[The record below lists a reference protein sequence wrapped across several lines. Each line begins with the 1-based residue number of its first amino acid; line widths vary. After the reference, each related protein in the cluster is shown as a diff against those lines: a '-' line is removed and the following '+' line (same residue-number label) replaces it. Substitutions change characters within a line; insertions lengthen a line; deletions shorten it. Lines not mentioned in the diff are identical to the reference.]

1 MLSST
6 EQKLVAQAIA
16 AAEKNTSGELR
27 VHIEKVCTQD
37 PMQRAVAVFEQLG
50 MQRTA
55 ERNGVLIYLAL
66 ESTQLAII
74 GDKGINE
81 KVPSDFWDSTRD
93 LMIKHFKE
101 GQITTGLCA
110 AISEAGAQL
119 AAYFPYQDN
128 DQNELSN
135 DISFGWN
142 YATYY
147 SPFYLV

>member
-1 MLSST
+1 
-6 EQKLVAQAIA
+6 
-16 AAEKNTSGELR
+16 
-27 VHIEKVCTQD
+27 
-37 PMQRAVAVFEQLG
+37 MQRAVAVFEQLG

-135 DISFGWN
+135 DISFG
-142 YATYY
+142 
-147 SPFYLV
+147 

>member
-6 EQKLVAQAIA
+6 EQKQVAQAIA

-27 VHIEKVCTQD
+27 VHMEKVCTAD
-37 PMQRAVAVFEQLG
+37 PVQRAIAVFEKLG

-55 ERNGVLIYLAL
+55 ARNGVLIYVAL
-66 ESTQLAII
+66 QNNHLAII

-93 LMIKHFKE
+93 LMIQHFKE
-101 GQITTGLCA
+101 GHITTGLCA
-110 AISEAGAQL
+110 AISEAGKQL

-135 DISFGWN
+135 DISFG
-142 YATYY
+142 
-147 SPFYLV
+147 

>member
-1 MLSST
+1 MLSNT
-6 EQKLVAQAIA
+6 EQQQVAAAIA

-27 VHIEKVCTQD
+27 VHLEKVCTED
-37 PMQRAVAVFEQLG
+37 PVQRAIAVFEKLG

-55 ERNGVLIYLAL
+55 ARNGVLIYVAL
-66 ESTQLAII
+66 QSNQLAII

-93 LMIKHFKE
+93 LMIQHFKE
-101 GQITTGLCA
+101 GQITIGLCA
-110 AISEAGAQL
+110 AISEAGKQL

-135 DISFGWN
+135 DISFG
-142 YATYY
+142 
-147 SPFYLV
+147 

>member
-6 EQKLVAQAIA
+6 EQQQVAAAIA

-27 VHIEKVCTQD
+27 VHLEKVCTED
-37 PMQRAVAVFEQLG
+37 PVQRAIAVFEKLG

-55 ERNGVLIYLAL
+55 ARNGVLIYVAL
-66 ESTQLAII
+66 QSNQLAII

-93 LMIKHFKE
+93 LMIQYFKE
-101 GQITTGLCA
+101 GQITIGLCA
-110 AISEAGAQL
+110 AISEAGKQL

-135 DISFGWN
+135 DISFG
-142 YATYY
+142 
-147 SPFYLV
+147 

>member
-1 MLSST
+1 MLSNT
-6 EQKLVAQAIA
+6 EQQQVAAAIA

-27 VHIEKVCTQD
+27 VHLEKVCTED
-37 PMQRAVAVFEQLG
+37 PVQRAITVFEKLG

-55 ERNGVLIYLAL
+55 ARNGVLIYVAL
-66 ESTQLAII
+66 QSNQLAII

-93 LMIKHFKE
+93 LMIQHFKE
-101 GQITTGLCA
+101 GQITIGLCA
-110 AISEAGAQL
+110 AISEAGKQL

-135 DISFGWN
+135 DISFG
-142 YATYY
+142 
-147 SPFYLV
+147 

>member
-1 MLSST
+1 MLSNL
-6 EQKLVAQAIA
+6 EQQQVVQAIA

-135 DISFGWN
+135 DISFG
-142 YATYY
+142 
-147 SPFYLV
+147 

>member
-6 EQKLVAQAIA
+6 EQKQVAAAIA

-27 VHIEKVCTQD
+27 VHMEKVCTED
-37 PMQRAVAVFEQLG
+37 PVQRAIAVFEKLG

-55 ERNGVLIYLAL
+55 ARNGVLIYVAL
-66 ESTQLAII
+66 QSNQLAII

-93 LMIKHFKE
+93 LMIQHFKE

-110 AISEAGAQL
+110 AISEAGKQL

-135 DISFGWN
+135 DISFG
-142 YATYY
+142 
-147 SPFYLV
+147 

>member
-1 MLSST
+1 MLSNL

-142 YATYY
+142 YATFY

>member
-6 EQKLVAQAIA
+6 EQQQVAAAIA

-27 VHIEKVCTQD
+27 VHLEKVCTED
-37 PMQRAVAVFEQLG
+37 PVQRAIAVFEKLG

-55 ERNGVLIYLAL
+55 ARNGVLIYVAL
-66 ESTQLAII
+66 QSNQLAII

-93 LMIKHFKE
+93 LMIQHFKE
-101 GQITTGLCA
+101 GQITIGLCA
-110 AISEAGAQL
+110 AISEAGKQL

-135 DISFGWN
+135 DISFG
-142 YATYY
+142 
-147 SPFYLV
+147 

>member
-1 MLSST
+1 MLSNL
-6 EQKLVAQAIA
+6 EQQQVAQAIA

-135 DISFGWN
+135 DISFG
-142 YATYY
+142 
-147 SPFYLV
+147 

>member
-1 MLSST
+1 MLSNL
-6 EQKLVAQAIA
+6 EQQQVAQAIA

>member
-37 PMQRAVAVFEQLG
+37 PMQRAIAVFEQLG

-135 DISFGWN
+135 DISFG
-142 YATYY
+142 
-147 SPFYLV
+147 

>member
-110 AISEAGAQL
+110 AISQAGAQL

>member
-1 MLSST
+1 MLSNL
-6 EQKLVAQAIA
+6 EQQQVAQAIA

-93 LMIKHFKE
+93 LMIKHFRE

-135 DISFGWN
+135 DISFG
-142 YATYY
+142 
-147 SPFYLV
+147 